1 MTGINYLHTL
11 AALALLQTFS
21 PRYFLHYNVYLHKI
35 YVSPR
40 SRRFINSQLEKS
52 KREHEKLVDLI
63 FLPFTIPITRSS
75 AASKPCK
82 VAVTERLST
91 SSCMSHELP
100 RHYSKESCN
109 RGNGALEYRMAS
121 SCMRPAEWG
130 NVWGSRRTVAPN
142 EYFSSFAK
150 PSALMSYG
158 LHHSFERG

>member
-11 AALALLQTFS
+11 AALALLQRFS

-35 YVSPR
+35 YVSSR
-40 SRRFINSQLEKS
+40 SRRFTNSQLEKS

-63 FLPFTIPITRSS
+63 LLPFTIPITRLS

-100 RHYSKESCN
+100 CLLSPSLFKRIMQPRQRRFGVS
-109 RGNGALEYRMAS
+109 NG
-121 SCMRPAEWG
+121 
-130 NVWGSRRTVAPN
+130 V
-142 EYFSSFAK
+142 K
-150 PSALMSYG
+150 
-158 LHHSFERG
+158 LHA